1 MKSKNNYTLNSE
13 SNMFDNEV
21 NVILDTILSNNEFIN
36 EEDCILEKSVNVMN
50 NAENVSGEEYIKF
63 KDIVDKVFNEIKL
76 NEKEIG
82 TFHNNNSARLKG
94 PLCFMTDYDR
104 SLLSSY
110 YTKFDIENW
119 YVIFYKYNQ
128 DTEQTEEIDSKDKD
142 YTLIIKEFIASKL
155 NKNKNWARD
164 LGHSLCLLEDYWGN
178 VPAFKGKLKPLDFA
192 RAMSDVIRNVSIF
205 LRNVQIQP
213 HLGKSVGYH
222 KEYKVD
228 DVTDKEVIMFI
239 SEFCNYYKDNDPN
252 HIPRGIIELVEK
264 NLEEDKDREVL

>member
-1 MKSKNNYTLNSE
+1 MKSNNDYTLNSE
-13 SNMFDNEV
+13 SNMFDNEG

-63 KDIVDKVFNEIKL
+63 KDIVDKVFNEINL

-82 TFHNNNSARLKG
+82 IYHNNNSARLKG
-94 PLCFMTDYDR
+94 PLCFMTGYDR

-110 YTKFDIENW
+110 YKDFDIENW

-128 DTEQTEEIDSKDKD
+128 DTEQTEEIDHEEKD
-142 YTLIIKEFIASKL
+142 YTLIIKEFLARKN
-155 NKNKNWARD
+155 NKDKNWARD

-213 HLGKSVGYH
+213 YLDKGIGYH
-222 KEYKVD
+222 KEYDVD
-228 DVTDKEVIMFI
+228 DITDIEVNKFI
-239 SEFCNYYKDNDPN
+239 SEYCKYYKDNDPD
-252 HIPRGIIELVEK
+252 HIPIGIIELVKK
-264 NLEEDKDREVL
+264 NLEENKED

>member
-13 SNMFDNEV
+13 SNMFDNEG
-21 NVILDTILSNNEFIN
+21 NVILDTILGNNEFIN

-82 TFHNNNSARLKG
+82 TYHNNNSARLKG
-94 PLCFMTDYDR
+94 PLCFMTGYDR

-110 YTKFDIENW
+110 YKDFDIENW

-128 DTEQTEEIDSKDKD
+128 DTEQTEEIDHEEKD
-142 YTLIIKEFIASKL
+142 YTLIIKEFLVRKN
-155 NKNKNWARD
+155 NKDKNWARD

-178 VPAFKGKLKPLDFA
+178 VPAFRGKLKPLDFA

-213 HLGKSVGYH
+213 CLDKGVGYH
-222 KEYKVD
+222 KEYNVD
-228 DVTDKEVIMFI
+228 DITDIEVNKFI
-239 SEFCNYYKDNDPN
+239 SEYCKYYKDNDPD
-252 HIPRGIIELVEK
+252 HIPIGIIELVKK
-264 NLEEDKDREVL
+264 NLEENKED